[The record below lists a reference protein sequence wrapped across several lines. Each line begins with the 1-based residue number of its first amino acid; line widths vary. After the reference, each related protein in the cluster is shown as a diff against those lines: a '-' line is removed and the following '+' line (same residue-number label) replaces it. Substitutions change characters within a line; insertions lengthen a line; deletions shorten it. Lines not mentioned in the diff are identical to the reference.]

1 MKLYRPI
8 SLTLVFLFAITGLLF
23 IVIPD
28 KVLILF
34 NHFSPSIG
42 MPQSPVSGF
51 SFYLILAAGY
61 MYLVTILAF
70 LMFRHPDNRQFPMLL
85 AHAKL
90 ASSVLSLILFLVQSH
105 YLIYLANFIIDG
117 FIGLV
122 VAYLYFKKPK
132 ARLWEFS

>member
-23 IVIPD
+23 VVIPD

-51 SFYLILAAGY
+51 SFYLILATGY

-85 AHAKL
+85 AQAKL
-90 ASSVLSLILFLVQSH
+90 ASSVLSLILFMVQSH

-122 VAYLYFKKPK
+122 VAYLYFKAPK
-132 ARLWEFS
+132 ARLWAFS